1 MRRSIPFYLG
11 ILALA
16 HLYVGWRLLPD
27 LPIGLGAQI
36 VGALVLVASFVSV
49 PLGFFARNIESRK
62 WGDILSAVCLFLV
75 GFFSSLFVFTLLRDV
90 ALLFAM
96 LWMPIGRIL
105 PITATLVVSLATLAT
120 LVGLLNARRRARVVN
135 VEVPVANLPK
145 SLHGFTIAQISDV
158 HVGPTIKRRYVDAI
172 VDAVNSLKADVI
184 AVTGDLVDGSVKDL
198 ASHTAPFARLSAR
211 HGAFFV
217 TGNHEYYSGEPAWTA
232 EFQRLGMRVLM
243 NEHVV
248 LTHEGSQVVLAGVA
262 DYSAHHFDPRQR
274 SDPERAM
281 RDAPAS
287 AGARILLAHQPRS
300 APAAAAAG
308 FDLQLSGHTH
318 GGQFWPW
325 TLFVRLQQP
334 FTAGLH
340 RLNDLWVY
348 ISRGTGYW
356 GPPKRLGAPSEITR
370 LRLVPASQ
378 VSAS

>member
-90 ALLFAM
+90 ALLFAL

-198 ASHTAPFARLSAR
+198 ASHTAPWRALSRAN
-211 HGAFFV
+211 GAFFV

-300 APAAAAAG
+300 APAAAAAS
-308 FDLQLSGHTH
+308 SG
-318 GGQFWPW
+318 
-325 TLFVRLQQP
+325 R
-334 FTAGLH
+334 GLCSCAF
-340 RLNDLWVY
+340 N
-348 ISRGTGYW
+348 SRSRPGCIG
-356 GPPKRLGAPSEITR
+356 
-370 LRLVPASQ
+370 
-378 VSAS
+378 